1 MKIEFTVSCHVWDQS
16 PIQMENLPFY
26 VSFIFTLTT
35 LLTVWIFYQA
45 ANKSNQT
52 LGILLAWMI
61 MQTPVA
67 YSGFYTVTNTFPPRF
82 MILVLPP
89 LLFILGLFLTR
100 SGRQYLDT
108 LDPRILTIL
117 HIVRIPVELVLY
129 WLFLHDAVPQLM
141 TFEGRNLDIL
151 SGITA
156 PVVYYFG
163 FVKKKMNNT
172 SIILW
177 NLICLGLLLN
187 IVITAILSAP
197 TSFQK
202 LAFDQPN
209 VGVFYFPFIW
219 LPCLIVPL
227 VLLAHLA
234 VIRHLLKAKVNDAVT
249 VEAAVPGV

>member
-1 MKIEFTVSCHVWDQS
+1 
-16 PIQMENLPFY
+16 MENLPYY
-26 VSFIFTLTT
+26 VSLIFTLTT
-35 LLTVWIFYQA
+35 LFTVWIFYKA
-45 ANKSNQT
+45 ANKST
-52 LGILLAWMI
+52 LTLTILLSWMVL
-61 MQTPVA
+61 QAPVA

-82 MILVLPP
+82 MLLVLPP
-89 LLFILGLFLTR
+89 MLFILGLFLTR
-100 SGRQYLDT
+100 NGRQYLDT
-108 LDPRILTIL
+108 LDPKILTIL

-172 SIILW
+172 SIIFW
-177 NLICLGLLLN
+177 NLICLGLLIN
-187 IVITAILSAP
+187 IVTTAILSAP
-197 TSFQK
+197 TPFQK

-209 VGVFYFPFIW
+209 IGVFYFPFIW
-219 LPCLIVPL
+219 LPGVIVPL

-234 VIRHLLKAKVNDAVT
+234 VIRHLMKAKVNDAVK
-249 VEAAVPGV
+249 VEFPMAGV

>member
-1 MKIEFTVSCHVWDQS
+1 
-16 PIQMENLPFY
+16 MENLPSY
-26 VSFIFTLTT
+26 VSLIFTLTT
-35 LLTVWIFYQA
+35 LLTVWIFYKA
-45 ANKSNQT
+45 ANKST
-52 LGILLAWMI
+52 LTLAILLAWMVVQ
-61 MQTPVA
+61 MPVG

-82 MILVLPP
+82 MLLVMPP

-100 SGRQYLDT
+100 NGRQYLDT
-108 LDPRILTIL
+108 LDPKILTIL

-163 FVKKKMNNT
+163 FVKKRMNNT

-177 NLICLGLLLN
+177 NLICLGLLFN

-197 TSFQK
+197 TPFQK

-209 VGVFYFPFIW
+209 IGVFYFPFIW
-219 LPCLIVPL
+219 LPGIIVPL

-234 VIRHLLKAKVNDAVT
+234 VIRHLMKAKVNDAVK
-249 VEAAVPGV
+249 VEIPMAGI

>member
-1 MKIEFTVSCHVWDQS
+1 
-16 PIQMENLPFY
+16 MENLPFY
-26 VSFIFTLTT
+26 VPLIFTLTT
-35 LLTVWIFYQA
+35 LLTVWIFYKA
-45 ANKSNQT
+45 SKNSPLT
-52 LGILLAWMI
+52 LVILIAWMVV
-61 MQTPVA
+61 QTPVA
-67 YSGFYTVTNTFPPRF
+67 YSGFYTVTNTIPPRL
-82 MILVLPP
+82 ILLVLPP

-108 LDPRILTIL
+108 LDPKILTIL
-117 HIVRIPVELVLY
+117 HIVRIPVEIVLF
-129 WLFLHDAVPQLM
+129 WLFIHEAIPQLM

-177 NLICLGLLLN
+177 NLICLGLLFN

-197 TSFQK
+197 TPFQK

-209 VGVFYFPFIW
+209 VGVLYFPFIW

-227 VLLAHLA
+227 VLLSHLT
-234 VIRHLLKAKVNDAVT
+234 VIRHLMKIKVEDAVP
-249 VEAAVPGV
+249 VEDLVPEV